1 MTTEPSRLDQ
11 IEALLLQTATTL
23 NQVTQRLDQVAVQ
36 QAINTQAISELRT
49 DVRETLDILMHSIEH
64 AEQDRVQAKQ
74 DREAWQ
80 SEIRRIWEY
89 LRDRN
94 GGSYAA

>member
-1 MTTEPSRLDQ
+1 
-11 IEALLLQTATTL
+11 
-23 NQVTQRLDQVAVQ
+23 
-36 QAINTQAISELRT
+36 
-49 DVRETLDILMHSIEH
+49 MHSIEH

-80 SEIRRIWEY
+80 AEIRRIWEY

-94 GGSYAA
+94 RGSYAA

>member
-1 MTTEPSRLDQ
+1 MTTEPTKLEQ
-11 IEALLLQTATTL
+11 IEAILLQ
-23 NQVTQRLDQVAVQ
+23 VAQQ

-49 DVRETLDILMHSIEH
+49 DVRETLDILMQSIEH
-64 AEQDRVQAKQ
+64 AEQDRIQVKQ

-80 SEIRRIWEY
+80 AEIRRIWEY
-89 LRDRN
+89 LCDRN

>member
-1 MTTEPSRLDQ
+1 MTTEPTRLDQ

-23 NQVTQRLDQVAVQ
+23 NQVAAQ
-36 QAINTQAISELRT
+36 QAINTQAISELRADT
-49 DVRETLDILMHSIEH
+49 RETLDILMQSLEH
-64 AEQDRVQAKQ
+64 AEQ

>member
-1 MTTEPSRLDQ
+1 MTTEPGRLDQ
-11 IEALLLQTATTL
+11 IENLLLETATNL
-23 NQVTQRLDQVAVQ
+23 NQVTQKLDQVTVKLDQVATQ
-36 QAINTQAISELRT
+36 QAANTQAISELKT

-64 AEQDRVQAKQ
+64 ADQ

-80 SEIRRIWEY
+80 AEIKRIWEY

>member
-11 IEALLLQTATTL
+11 IESILF
-23 NQVTQRLDQVAVQ
+23 QVAQQ
-36 QAINTQAISELRT
+36 QAANTQAIANLGVKIDNLTNDVVNLT
-49 DVRETLDILMHSIEH
+49 DITMHSIQN
-64 AEQDRVQAKQ
+64 AEN

-80 SEIRRIWEY
+80 AEIKRIWEY

>member
-1 MTTEPSRLDQ
+1 MTTEPTKLEQ
-11 IEALLLQTATTL
+11 IEAILLQ
-23 NQVTQRLDQVAVQ
+23 VAQQ

-49 DVRETLDILMHSIEH
+49 DVRETLDILMQSIEH
-64 AEQDRVQAKQ
+64 AEQDRIQAKQ

-80 SEIRRIWEY
+80 AEIRRIWEY

>member
-1 MTTEPSRLDQ
+1 MTTEPTKLEQ
-11 IEALLLQTATTL
+11 IEAILLQ
-23 NQVTQRLDQVAVQ
+23 VAQQ

-49 DVRETLDILMHSIEH
+49 DVRETLDILMQSIEH
-64 AEQDRVQAKQ
+64 AEQDRIQVKQ

-80 SEIRRIWEY
+80 AEIRRIWEY

>member
-1 MTTEPSRLDQ
+1 MTTEPTKLEQ
-11 IEALLLQTATTL
+11 IEALLFQTATKL
-23 NQVTQRLDQVAVQ
+23 NQVAEQ
-36 QAINTQAISELRT
+36 QAVNTQAISELRT

-74 DREAWQ
+74 DREASQ
-80 SEIRRIWEY
+80 AEIRRIWEY

-94 GGSYAA
+94 RGSYAA

>member
-11 IEALLLQTATTL
+11 IEAILLQ
-23 NQVTQRLDQVAVQ
+23 VAQQ
-36 QAINTQAISELRT
+36 QAANTHAISELRT
-49 DVRETLDILMHSIEH
+49 DVKETLDILMHSIEH

-80 SEIRRIWEY
+80 AEIKRIWEY